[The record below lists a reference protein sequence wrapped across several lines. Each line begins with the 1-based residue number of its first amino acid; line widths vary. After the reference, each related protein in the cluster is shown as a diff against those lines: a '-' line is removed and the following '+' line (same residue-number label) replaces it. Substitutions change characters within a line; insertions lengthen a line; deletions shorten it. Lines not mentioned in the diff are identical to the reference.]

1 MSTTSQYTTFSD
13 LYDGLTSAVR
23 VQSGVTATNNVAK
36 RLINVAL
43 QDIALGTDYKLP
55 WLERRAV
62 LITHA
67 TYTTG
72 TVDVSVGGTTVTGT
86 DSLWNTANSYGQNN
100 ARTTG
105 KMTIA
110 GGHDIYRVT
119 DVASDTSLTIGHRYV
134 PTSAADDDTYIYFED
149 EYALASDFLR
159 MIDTQLF
166 ISGHPIPLI
175 SRHEFRERF
184 PRPNVGGR
192 PKVATVLDI
201 GFGTSTTPVRRM
213 QFYPYP
219 DAVFSIPYT
228 YVTSNLAV
236 DASGTE
242 AATLSSDTDE
252 PNMPL
257 RYRHLI
263 LLHALYNWYR
273 DRRDDQRSQEVKA
286 EYTDQM
292 LRLLGDQ
299 EVGTHM
305 KAQIRPS
312 IGSYVRGAMRP
323 YSRRGSR
330 TYDLNGRFDRME

>member
-1 MSTTSQYTTFSD
+1 MSATSQLTTFSD
-13 LYDGLTSAVR
+13 LYTDLQNRVR
-23 VQSGVTATNNVAK
+23 VATGVTATENQAK
-36 RLINVAL
+36 RYINTAI

-67 TYTTG
+67 AYTTG

-86 DSLWNTANSYGQNN
+86 STLWNTANSYGQNN

-110 GGHDIYRVT
+110 GGHDIYNVT
-119 DVASDTSLTIGHRYV
+119 AVGSDTSITIGHRYV
-134 PTSAADDDTYIYFED
+134 PTSAADDATYIYFED

-159 MIDTQLF
+159 MIDTQIF
-166 ISGHPIPLI
+166 IGGHAIPII

-201 GFGTSTTPVRRM
+201 GFSSSTTPVRRM

-236 DASGTE
+236 SSAGAEAS
-242 AATLSSDTDE
+242 TLSSDTDE

-273 DRRDDQRSQEVKA
+273 DKRDDQRSQEVKA

-299 EVGTHM
+299 EVGTHL

-312 IGSYVRGAMRP
+312 IGSYVQGAKRP
-323 YSRRGSR
+323 YRQRGGRS
-330 TYDLNGRFDRME
+330 YDLNDGFDRME